1 MYVVMLCG
9 GITMKDIIIAIIS
22 SGLFS
27 GAVAAFISL
36 ISTKES
42 AKKIRKESVEKIEEG
57 LRLLLLSSLRR
68 DGRDAIQKGDISKED
83 YEAFKASYDAYK
95 ALGGDGWADK
105 VKDQVD
111 RLPVNI
117 DD

>member
-1 MYVVMLCG
+1 MYVVMSYG
-9 GITMKDIIIAIIS
+9 GATMKDIIIAIIS

-27 GAVAAFISL
+27 GAIAALISL
-36 ISTKES
+36 ISTRES
-42 AKKIRKESVEKIEEG
+42 AKRIRKESIEKIEEG
-57 LRLLLLSSLRR
+57 LRLLLLSSMRR
-68 DGRDAIQKGDISKED
+68 DGKEAIQKENISKED

-105 VKDQVD
+105 VKNQVD
-111 RLPVNI
+111 KLPVNI